1 MKQTQT
7 PVKQLLVNMN
17 ELQLLT
23 GMRSRQTVYNKLR
36 SDPAFPRPRRTG
48 SHSVAFLRAEVEHW
62 VNGLPVV
69 ELDGIDAIERRRN
82 TGKISQELA
91 GSTK

>member
-17 ELQLLT
+17 EFQLLT

-36 SDPAFPRPRRTG
+36 SDSTFPRPRRTG
-48 SHSVAFLRAEVEHW
+48 SHSVAFLRSEVEEW
-62 VNGLPVV
+62 VQNLPVA
-69 ELDGIDAIERRRN
+69 ELDGIGAVERRRS
-82 TGKISQELA
+82 TGQGGA
-91 GSTK
+91 A